1 MKDIVLIDGI
11 CNECVEFEKIKNVLG
26 QKDVLAMAF
35 EKIVNNCREVGKEH
49 DVVVGLSGGTD
60 STYMLFMLTTKYKLR
75 VKAITFDN
83 GYLSEQARNNINN
96 TVEIL
101 KIEHEYIEFDENFRR
116 ETFNLSIIKTGA
128 PCLGCS
134 FAMYIAI
141 HDYARTNNIPYI
153 FHGRSRAQMFGKCLP
168 QKDKDSLPFSELYGD
183 NEEYIDFVK
192 NYYQWNITDRPYIG
206 FYFYHDVSKKEMQ
219 DTIQKEL
226 NWKSTKIDGL
236 EKKHFDCEYHEHAND
251 MFRDKNGYDIDFY
264 EQNYYLR
271 MENWCGKI

>member
-1 MKDIVLIDGI
+1 
-11 CNECVEFEKIKNVLG
+11 
-26 QKDVLAMAF
+26 MAF

-153 FHGRSRAQMFGKCLP
+153 FMVAQGPRCLVNVCH
-168 QKDKDSLPFSELYGD
+168 KKIKIVCHLA
-183 NEEYIDFVK
+183 
-192 NYYQWNITDRPYIG
+192 NYMVITRN
-206 FYFYHDVSKKEMQ
+206 
-219 DTIQKEL
+219 TL
-226 NWKSTKIDGL
+226 TLLKIII
-236 EKKHFDCEYHEHAND
+236 
-251 MFRDKNGYDIDFY
+251 NGI
-264 EQNYYLR
+264 
-271 MENWCGKI
+271 